1 MPSFTAILLLLT
13 VRLNSASAGPIK
25 MNGKQIVRALHDNVL
40 LPCTIITNKP
50 ISQFMWKLMRGQQEL
65 NIFTADFRNG
75 KHQHFDEKFD
85 GRITYVGQDHKNA
98 SIYFKNLTLQDEGIY
113 RCIFTLFPDG
123 PFEEEIQLTLTVP
136 PTIMIQT
143 YPVFSPNDCS
153 ERLGIT
159 CIAAN
164 AKPAANINWEM
175 PFAFN
180 ASEHIEPPAPNGTV
194 TVSSHFHLCP
204 ARSMNGQ
211 NVSCIVRH
219 PTLNSLEQVSYK
231 LNITYAA
238 RSADV
243 FHKRGLIWGRN
254 RAEGSLLINM
264 SSVIVRPQKTELG
277 SLYLVCSADANPPA
291 IKFIWTKDNG
301 PIPEGVIIENDRVK
315 LIKLTPDLYGLYLC
329 EASNAVGAASG
340 SLYLFTGDHQPRKYI
355 ILLIVIILVL
365 VFVIGILSYCYHRK
379 MQTNKETSPEVWM
392 KYKWMKMKL
401 ILQQI
406 ES

>member
-123 PFEEEIQLTLTVP
+123 PFEEEIQLTLT
-136 PTIMIQT
+136 
-143 YPVFSPNDCS
+143 D
-153 ERLGIT
+153 
-159 CIAAN
+159 
-164 AKPAANINWEM
+164 
-175 PFAFN
+175 
-180 ASEHIEPPAPNGTV
+180 
-194 TVSSHFHLCP
+194 
-204 ARSMNGQ
+204 
-211 NVSCIVRH
+211 
-219 PTLNSLEQVSYK
+219 
-231 LNITYAA
+231 
-238 RSADV
+238 
-243 FHKRGLIWGRN
+243 
-254 RAEGSLLINM
+254 M

-379 MQTNKETSPEVWM
+379 MQTNKETSPEVM
-392 KYKWMKMKL
+392 L
-401 ILQQI
+401 REPLQHQQR
-406 ES
+406 ESVEVDEVQVDENEADPPAN